1 MKFKKIEKMINKKQD
16 WLKNNPEEGK
26 IWLKDKNLVDFSSL
40 LYPENVT
47 IISRLLNLNKDYI
60 DLFQNISETVAANVV
75 VNNSQF
81 HDYFPQFHNNVKFY
95 LKIISYYEHAS
106 EAVYKKYRS
115 NFFNIVPENIAKN
128 PDFIEQLLWDY
139 TTANDTSNTINAFS
153 YYCAIYPE
161 DYIKSTQNYIK
172 KNFRKPIINDIYVS
186 LNKIETIVKDVF
198 SKDFC
203 DELRQIAKQKALS
216 DLKKIN
222 EKFKNHSISNSQALN
237 CAQNINDNY
246 KEIKKTI
253 NSVDESKIKENQ
265 IKEKKLVESAL
276 NNLEEEIEKD

>member
-1 MKFKKIEKMINKKQD
+1 MKFKQIEKIINKKQD

-26 IWLKDKNLVDFSSL
+26 IWLKDKILVDFSSL

-47 IISRLLNLNKDYI
+47 IISKLLNLNKDYI
-60 DLFQNISETVAANVV
+60 DLFPNINETIAANIVI
-75 VNNSQF
+75 NNSQF

-95 LKIISYYEHAS
+95 LKIISYYDHTS

-115 NFFNIVPENIAKN
+115 NFFNIVPENIAKDPN
-128 PDFIEQLLWDY
+128 FIEQLLWDY
-139 TTANDTSNTINAFS
+139 IVANDSNAINAFH
-153 YYCAIYPE
+153 YYCEIYPE

-172 KNFRKPIINDIYVS
+172 NNFRKSIIENTYDT
-186 LNKIETIVKDVF
+186 LNKTGVLVKDVF
-198 SKDFC
+198 SKNFC
-203 DELRQIAKQKALS
+203 DELRQLAKQKALS

-237 CAQNINDNY
+237 CAQNIDDNY

-265 IKEKKLVESAL
+265 IKEKKLVESTL